1 MNKNEKSK
9 KSVLSCIME
18 VFNVEK
24 LIGSKINLTMQH
36 KSKNPYLLAANR
48 TEHNKSELTQ
58 QD

>member
-1 MNKNEKSK
+1 
-9 KSVLSCIME
+9 ME